1 MIAVDDLVR
10 AAAVDGARWDR
21 DGLPDAMVERA
32 ARAGVLGADRPVA
45 FGGAGCDARELGE
58 LAATLGHA
66 CTSLRSLLTVHG
78 MVAAAVDRWGTAA
91 QRGEWL
97 PRLTSGELIAALA
110 ATEAG
115 AGTELSAVATTFAPD
130 GQDFLVT
137 GTKLWV
143 TFGQRADVYLV
154 LGKVGG
160 SPDSA
165 SGPTAP
171 GSAPGGLCAA
181 LVDRHRPGV
190 AVEPADSGL
199 GLRGARL
206 ATIRFDRVR
215 IPATQ
220 LIAPPG
226 FGLSHVIGTALDHG
240 RYTVAWGCVGLARA
254 CLDDAA
260 AHAATRVQGGT
271 ALAEHQLIRAMLG
284 RGWADVEGARALCER
299 AADARIAGS
308 PAALIATITA
318 KYAAA
323 AAAATVSE
331 RAVQVLGAAGCAPDG
346 RVGRFYR
353 DAKVMQIIEGAQEVA
368 EVTMGEHV
376 VRGAR

>member
-1 MIAVDDLVR
+1 MIEVDDLV
-10 AAAVDGARWDR
+10 AAAASDAVGWDR
-21 DGLPDAMVERA
+21 DGLPDDTIDMA
-32 ARAGVLGADRPVA
+32 ARGGLLGADRPAA
-45 FGGAGCDARELGE
+45 FGGAELDALELGR
-58 LAATLGHA
+58 LAETLGYV

-78 MVAAAVDRWGTAA
+78 MVAAAVDRWGTVA
-91 QRGEWL
+91 QRAEWL
-97 PRLTSGELIAALA
+97 PRLNSGAVVAALA

-115 AGTELSAVATTFAPD
+115 AGTELSAVAAAFESD
-130 GQDFLVT
+130 GTDFLVS

-154 LGKVGG
+154 LGR
-160 SPDSA
+160 
-165 SGPTAP
+165 
-171 GSAPGGLCAA
+171 APGGLCAA
-181 LVDRHRPGV
+181 LVDRDRPGV
-190 AVEPADSGL
+190 EVEPAESGL

-206 ATIRFDRVR
+206 ATVRFDRVR

-240 RYTVAWGCVGLARA
+240 RYTVGWGCVGLARA

-260 AHAATRVQGGT
+260 AHTVTRVQGGT
-271 ALAEHQLIRAMLG
+271 VLAEHQLIRATLG
-284 RGWADVEGARALCER
+284 RSWVEVEGAQALCER

-308 PAALIATITA
+308 PEALIATIAA

-323 AAAATVSE
+323 GAAAAVSE
-331 RAVQVLGAAGCAPDG
+331 RAVRVLGAAGCAPDS
-346 RVGRFYR
+346 RIGRFYR

-368 EVTMGEHV
+368 EVTMGEHI

>member
-1 MIAVDDLVR
+1 M
-10 AAAVDGARWDR
+10 
-21 DGLPDAMVERA
+21 
-32 ARAGVLGADRPVA
+32 
-45 FGGAGCDARELGE
+45 
-58 LAATLGHA
+58 
-66 CTSLRSLLTVHG
+66 
-78 MVAAAVDRWGTAA
+78 
-91 QRGEWL
+91 
-97 PRLTSGELIAALA
+97 
-110 ATEAG
+110 
-115 AGTELSAVATTFAPD
+115 
-130 GQDFLVT
+130 
-137 GTKLWV
+137 
-143 TFGQRADVYLV
+143 
-154 LGKVGG
+154 
-160 SPDSA
+160 
-165 SGPTAP
+165 
-171 GSAPGGLCAA
+171 
-181 LVDRHRPGV
+181 
-190 AVEPADSGL
+190 EPADSGL

-215 IPATQ
+215 VPATQ

-271 ALAEHQLIRAMLG
+271 ALADHQLIRATLG

>member
-1 MIAVDDLVR
+1 MIAVDELV
-10 AAAVDGARWDR
+10 AAAASEGARWDH
-21 DGLPDAMVERA
+21 DGLPDEMITLA
-32 ARAGVLGADRPVA
+32 AAKGVLGADRPA
-45 FGGAGCDARELGE
+45 TFGGAGLDSRELGE

-91 QRGEWL
+91 QRRQWL
-97 PRLTSGELIAALA
+97 PRLATGELVGALA

-130 GQDFLVT
+130 GNDVLVS

-143 TFGQRADVYLV
+143 TFGQRADVFLV
-154 LGKVGG
+154 LGRD
-160 SPDSA
+160 PR
-165 SGPTAP
+165 
-171 GSAPGGLCAA
+171 GLCAA
-181 LVDRHRPGV
+181 LVDRDRPGV
-190 AVEPADSGL
+190 TVAPAESGL
-199 GLRGARL
+199 GLRGTRL
-206 ATIRFDRVR
+206 ATIGFDRVR

-260 AHAATRVQGGT
+260 AHAAARVQGDT
-271 ALAEHQLIRAMLG
+271 ALSGHQLVRAALG
-284 RGWADVEGARALCER
+284 RSWAEVEGAQALCAR
-299 AADARIAGS
+299 AADTRGAGS
-308 PAALIATITA
+308 PEALIATIAA

-323 AAAATVSE
+323 GVAATVSE
-331 RAVQVLGAAGCAPDG
+331 RAVQILGAAGCAPDS
-346 RVGRFYR
+346 RIGRFYR

-376 VRGAR
+376 LRGAR